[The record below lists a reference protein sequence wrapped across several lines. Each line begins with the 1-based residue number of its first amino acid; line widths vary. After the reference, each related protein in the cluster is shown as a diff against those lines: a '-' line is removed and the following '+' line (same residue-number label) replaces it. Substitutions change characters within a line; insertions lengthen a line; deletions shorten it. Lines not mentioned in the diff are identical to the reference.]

1 MLDKRENS
9 NQFLTKKDEHVIL
22 FLQWYVWFKNVVKLF
37 LKYNVFVKKMWY
49 FDPLIPFLDC
59 ICS

>member
-37 LKYNVFVKKMWY
+37 LKYNVFMKKMWY
-49 FDPLIPFLDC
+49 FVPLTTFLDC
-59 ICS
+59 ISS